1 MQFFDGSASQ
11 IISKKC
17 AGFGKTFLLY
27 HLSMDIMIIS
37 HDVSDG
43 DISLVGNCDIIQ
55 L

>member
-27 HLSMDIMIIS
+27 HLSMDIMIFS

-43 DISLVGNCDIIQ
+43 NGRKL
-55 L
+55 